1 MCKYEST
8 CTRSFLHAYED
19 PILCTHSDFQKPKKK
34 KKKTSFL
41 HLCCGLE
48 RIPHRLGSFQTPFN
62 TIKSLTWYISKHI
75 EIPLENNKIH

>member
-34 KKKTSFL
+34 KKQVFYIYVVVWNESHIVWDRSKPL
-41 HLCCGLE
+41 
-48 RIPHRLGSFQTPFN
+48 
-62 TIKSLTWYISKHI
+62 LT
-75 EIPLENNKIH
+75 L